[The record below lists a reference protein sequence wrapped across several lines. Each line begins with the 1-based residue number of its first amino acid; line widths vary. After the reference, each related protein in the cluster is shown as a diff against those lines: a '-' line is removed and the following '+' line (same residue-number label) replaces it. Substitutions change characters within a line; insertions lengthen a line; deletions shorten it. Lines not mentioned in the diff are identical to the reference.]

1 MWPFLTVLASVV
13 AASVYFIFKGR
24 LQRVQMAYETQLNVL
39 RAQTRENAEK
49 LQAQQRA
56 LLNSMTEGLLVLDD
70 EDAIQLT
77 NRALHR
83 MFNLTEA
90 IDGKTV
96 LEAFRSHAL
105 SAIVEAL
112 KTQDTVLG
120 SELELPAV
128 QTDRNQWLQVNAAT
142 VLDDDKHRIGAV
154 LVFRDV
160 TRLKQLENTRR
171 EFVANVSH
179 ELRTPL
185 SMIKGYAETLLGGAM
200 NDPEVSSR
208 FLETIERHS
217 DRLTHLI
224 NDLLVISELESGQ
237 MKLERQPIAIRQ
249 LVDSVFQDLRDR
261 AEARGIS
268 MNNAVAPEFMVEA
281 DANRLRQVLWNLIE
295 NAIKYGKNQGRV
307 VVASAL
313 SDSGQIQISIT
324 DDGAGIP
331 REALPRIFERFYRV
345 DKARSREAGGTGL
358 GLSIV
363 KHIVQAH
370 GGRTWVESEPG
381 KGSTFYFTVPNASEA
396 KR

>member
-1 MWPFLTVLASVV
+1 MQS
-13 AASVYFIFKGR
+13 S
-24 LQRVQMAYETQLNVL
+24 YETQLNML

-56 LLNSMTEGLLVLDD
+56 LLNSMTEGLLVLDHH
-70 EDAIQLT
+70 DAIQLT

-83 MFNLTEA
+83 MFNLTES
-90 IDGKTV
+90 IEGKTV
-96 LEAFRSHAL
+96 LEAFRSHSL
-105 SAIVEAL
+105 SAIVKAL
-112 KTQDTVLG
+112 KTQETVLG

-142 VLDDDKHRIGAV
+142 VLDDDQQRLGAV

-200 NDPEVSSR
+200 NDPEVSNR
-208 FLETIERHS
+208 FLATIERHS

-249 LVDSVFQDLRDR
+249 LVESVFQDLRDR

-268 MNNAVAPEFMVEA
+268 MSNAVDAEFMVEA

-295 NAIKYGKNQGRV
+295 NAIKYGKDHGRV

-313 SDSGQIQISIT
+313 ADSGQVQISIA

-331 REALPRIFERFYRV
+331 REALARIFERFYRV

-370 GGRTWVESEPG
+370 SGRAWVESELG
-381 KGSTFYFTVPNASEA
+381 KGSTFYFTVPQS
-396 KR
+396 K

>member
-1 MWPFLTVLASVV
+1 MWTLLTVLAVVV
-13 AASVYFIFKGR
+13 AATIYFVFRGR
-24 LQRVQMAYETQLNVL
+24 LQRMHLAYETQLNVL

-70 EDAIQLT
+70 DDAIQLT

-90 IDGKTV
+90 IQGKTV

-112 KTQDTVLG
+112 KTQETVIG
-120 SELELPAV
+120 SELELPSV

-142 VLDDDKHRIGAV
+142 VLDDDKQRLGAI

-185 SMIKGYAETLLGGAM
+185 SMIKGYAETLLGGAI

-217 DRLTHLI
+217 DRLAHLI

-237 MKLERQPIAIRQ
+237 MKLERQPIAIHQ
-249 LVDSVFQDLRDR
+249 LVDSVFQDLRER

-268 MNNAVAPEFMVEA
+268 LSNMVGEDLVVEA

-295 NAIKYGKNQGRV
+295 NAIKYGKQHGRV
-307 VVASAL
+307 VVGSAL
-313 SDSGQIQISIT
+313 ADSGQIQISVT

-331 REALPRIFERFYRV
+331 REALARIFERFYRV

-370 GGRTWVESEPG
+370 GGRTGVESELG
-381 KGSTFYFTVPNASEA
+381 QGCTFYFTMPQS
-396 KR
+396 K